1 MADIWRIMSRKDNQ
15 IMKRRRASA
24 YLSSLVSISLVLLLI
39 GATGLL
45 LVNAK
50 GISDYFKGNV
60 RISVLMKTGVTEGQ
74 ALQYQ
79 DDVESAPFAAS
90 SEFISRERGEEELK
104 ALLGEDFLEV
114 FEVSPVPLSVEVALK
129 PEYVSPDSIKV
140 ATDALNASPFVDE
153 VVWQQSLID
162 ALSYNLGKIS
172 AIISVLI
179 ALLLFIS
186 FVLISN
192 TIRLGVFD
200 RRFSIHTMKLV
211 GATRGFIR
219 KPFLVKSA
227 YMGLFASLIAIILLL
242 ALLFVLR
249 EEIPQLF
256 ELFTP
261 DLLMM
266 VMGIVVASGLIIC
279 LVSTYF
285 VVNKLISLDKS
296 QLY

>member
-1 MADIWRIMSRKDNQ
+1 
-15 IMKRRRASA
+15 MKRRRASA

-114 FEVSPVPLSVEVALK
+114 FEASPVPLSVEVTLK

-140 ATDALNASPFVDE
+140 ATDALNASPLVDE

-200 RRFSIHTMKLV
+200 RRFAIHTMKLV

>member
-1 MADIWRIMSRKDNQ
+1 
-15 IMKRRRASA
+15 MKRRRASA

>member
-1 MADIWRIMSRKDNQ
+1 
-15 IMKRRRASA
+15 MKRRRASA

-114 FEVSPVPLSVEVALK
+114 FEASPVPLSVEVALK

-140 ATDALNASPFVDE
+140 ATDALNASPLVDE

-162 ALSYNLGKIS
+162 TLSYNLGKIS

-200 RRFSIHTMKLV
+200 RRFAIHTMKLV

-266 VMGIVVASGLIIC
+266 VMGMVVASGLIIC